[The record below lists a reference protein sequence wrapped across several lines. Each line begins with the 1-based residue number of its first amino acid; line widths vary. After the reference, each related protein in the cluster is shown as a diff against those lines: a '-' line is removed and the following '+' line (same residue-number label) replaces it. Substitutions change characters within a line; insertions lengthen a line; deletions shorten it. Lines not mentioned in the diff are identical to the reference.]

1 MKLDIKTLKL
11 GIIKNLR
18 NSQELI
24 DEAEILFKNKKYA
37 RTYLLSHIAIEE
49 SSKCAMLLKIIAF
62 YIWEEEIDIKNV
74 KKRYLNHK
82 EKIKNF
88 ELLKI
93 LVDEKDY
100 CSIDLDKQIEILNNS
115 KNESLYVNW
124 SNENEFILPSEIFD
138 KKDAEE
144 KLDSALN
151 YVKLFTSILINLI
164 QDNEGVYESFKTL
177 KSNKIATELI
187 KNEKKRKNIEK

>member
-1 MKLDIKTLKL
+1 MKLDLNNLKL

-24 DEAEILFKNKKYA
+24 DEAEILFKNEKYA

-62 YIWEEEIDIKNV
+62 NIWEEEIDIKNV
-74 KKRYLNHK
+74 RKRYSNHK

-93 LVDEKDY
+93 FIDEKDSN
-100 CSIDLDKQIEILNNS
+100 SIDFDKQIEILNNS
-115 KNESLYVNW
+115 KNDSLYVSW
-124 SNENEFILPSEIFD
+124 SNENNFILPSEIFY

-144 KLDSALN
+144 KLNSALN
-151 YVKLFTSILINLI
+151 YAKLFTSISIKLMK
-164 QDNEGVYESFKTL
+164 NEEEIFKIL
-177 KSNKIATELI
+177 KISKSNEISTEII
-187 KNEKKRKNIEK
+187 KNEKVKKNK

>member
-1 MKLDIKTLKL
+1 MKLNIKTLKL

-37 RTYLLSHIAIEE
+37 RTYFLSHIAIEE
-49 SSKCAMLLKIIAF
+49 SSKCTMLLKIIAF

-74 KKRYLNHK
+74 KKRYSNHK

-100 CSIDLDKQIEILNNS
+100 CSIDLDKQIKILNNS

-138 KKDAEE
+138 KKDAKE

-164 QDNEGVYESFKTL
+164 QNDEEVYKSLKTS

-187 KNEKKRKNIEK
+187 KNEKNEK

>member
-18 NSQELI
+18 ISQELI

-74 KKRYLNHK
+74 KKRYSNHK

-100 CSIDLDKQIEILNNS
+100 CSIDLDKQIEILNNF

-164 QDNEGVYESFKTL
+164 QNDEEVYESFKIS

-187 KNEKKRKNIEK
+187 KNDKKRKIND

>member
-62 YIWEEEIDIKNV
+62 YIWEEEIDIKNEE
-74 KKRYLNHK
+74 Y
-82 EKIKNF
+82 
-88 ELLKI
+88 
-93 LVDEKDY
+93 
-100 CSIDLDKQIEILNNS
+100 SS
-115 KNESLYVNW
+115 KTL
-124 SNENEFILPSEIFD
+124 
-138 KKDAEE
+138 
-144 KLDSALN
+144 
-151 YVKLFTSILINLI
+151 LINIITILFLQSNLKREI
-164 QDNEGVYESFKTL
+164 IIAKL
-177 KSNKIATELI
+177 KSSVNS
-187 KNEKKRKNIEK
+187 NINIINSCYTIFVGVIIFFFITFF

>member
-1 MKLDIKTLKL
+1 MKLDLNALKL

-24 DEAEILFKNKKYA
+24 DEAEILFKNEKYA

-49 SSKCAMLLKIIAF
+49 SSKVAMLLKIIAF
-62 YIWEEEIDIKNV
+62 NIWEEEINIKNV
-74 KKRYLNHK
+74 RRRYSNHK

-93 LVDEKDY
+93 LIDEKDY
-100 CSIDLDKQIEILNNS
+100 SSIDLYKQIEILNNS
-115 KNESLYVNW
+115 KNDSLYVSW
-124 SNENEFILPSEIFD
+124 SNENKFILPSEIFD

-144 KLDSALN
+144 KLNSALN
-151 YVKLFTSILINLI
+151 YVKLFTSISIKLIEN
-164 QDNEGVYESFKTL
+164 DDEVYKSLKTS
-177 KSNKIATELI
+177 KSNKIITEI
-187 KNEKKRKNIEK
+187 INNEKERKNK